1 MHPKNP
7 FSKDYDFDFLSTH
20 NEALKDFIFVNKH
33 GTHTIRF
40 ADPNAVMALNQALL
54 KAGYNIK
61 WSIPEGC
68 LCPPIPGRLDYLL
81 YVDDLIDKTNV
92 NMLDVG
98 TGANLIYP
106 ILGTCH
112 FKWKCVGSEIEKD
125 SVEHAKRLVEQ
136 NPELSS
142 IEIRRQSDSRMIFE
156 KMVKVDDEFDVVV
169 CNPPFY
175 KSAEDAQ
182 KESRRKTKNL
192 GIKKRAKLNFGGQS
206 NELWTPGGEVEFLTK
221 MAKESV
227 EFKDQIQWFTSLV
240 SRKEHLSMIKR
251 AISNAGATDIRVVEM
266 GTGNKINRAIAW
278 RFN

>member
-7 FSKDYDFDFLSTH
+7 FSRDYDFDFLSTH
-20 NEALKDFIFVNKH
+20 NEALKDFIFVNKY
-33 GTHTIRF
+33 GKHTIRF
-40 ADPNAVMALNQALL
+40 ADPHAVKALNQALL

-61 WSIPEGC
+61 WSIPEGH

-81 YVDDLIDKTNV
+81 YIDDLIDKTNIK
-92 NMLDVG
+92 MLDVG

-125 SVEHAKRLVEQ
+125 SVAHAKRLIEQ

-142 IEIRRQSDSRMIFE
+142 VEIRRQSDSRMIFE

-175 KSAEDAQ
+175 KSAKDAQ

-227 EFKDQIQWFTSLV
+227 KFKDQIQWFTSLV
-240 SRKEHLSMIKR
+240 SRRDHLSMIKH
-251 AISNAGATDIRVVEM
+251 AISDTGASDIRIVEM
-266 GTGNKINRAIAW
+266 ATGNKINRAIAW
-278 RFN
+278 RFK